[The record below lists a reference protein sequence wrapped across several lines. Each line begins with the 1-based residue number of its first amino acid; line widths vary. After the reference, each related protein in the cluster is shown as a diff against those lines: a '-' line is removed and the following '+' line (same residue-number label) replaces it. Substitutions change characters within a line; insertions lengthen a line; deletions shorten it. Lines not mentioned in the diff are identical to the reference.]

1 MGNLLSGI
9 RFQIR
14 FNLEVK
20 TNWKMQADDKI
31 ILFNDKF
38 IRRVWNNDEW
48 FFSIVDSIT
57 ILTESK
63 NPRKYWHTLKSREPQ
78 LAAICGQLKMV
89 APDGKE
95 RLTDVTNT
103 DGILRI
109 IMSIPSLNAESIIIW
124 LSQIGK
130 EQINRTDNS
139 IYKVLLLQ
147 IQSHIE
153 VSKTKAILAVNQ
165 HLISLYWQIGNLILK
180 LQNESD
186 WGSKITS
193 QLSKDLK
200 VAFPNM
206 SGLSERNL
214 KYMRKFAKENPN
226 WEFVQEPLAQITWYH
241 NQTLMDK
248 VENLEQRIW
257 YAHKAIEN
265 GWSRDMMVIHIE
277 QNLFGRLGKSI
288 TNFTAT
294 LPKPHSDLAQQ
305 TFKDPYIFN
314 FLNLS
319 ESASER
325 DLEDA
330 LISHIE
336 KFLLELGL
344 GFAFIGRQY
353 SIIISEEEHRIDLLF
368 YHIKLHCYIVIDLK
382 IRKFEP
388 EYAGKMNFY
397 VNAVDDL
404 LKSPTDNPTIGIIL
418 CKDKDRVKAEYALK
432 GISTPI
438 GVSEFK
444 LTDILSNEIKYN
456 LPSIEALEQKL
467 KEID

>member
-1 MGNLLSGI
+1 MEEDNKIIS
-9 RFQIR
+9 FQEKQIR
-14 FNLEVK
+14 RIWYNDQWWFSVVDIIEV
-20 TNWKMQADDKI
+20 
-31 ILFNDKF
+31 
-38 IRRVWNNDEW
+38 
-48 FFSIVDSIT
+48 
-57 ILTESK
+57 LTESK
-63 NPRKYWHTLKSREPQ
+63 NPRKYWHILKSREPQ
-78 LAAICGQLKMV
+78 LGLVCGQLKLL
-89 APDGKE
+89 AADNRE
-95 RLTDVTNT
+95 RLTDVANT
-103 DGILRI
+103 EGMLRI
-109 IMSIPSLNAESIIIW
+109 IMSIPAPKAEPLKIW
-124 LSQIGK
+124 LAQVGENHAYIL
-130 EQINRTDNS
+130 ENPH
-139 IYKVLLLQ
+139 YEAFLLQ
-147 IQSHIE
+147 IKSHIE
-153 VSKTKAILAVNQ
+153 SAKTKAIVTVNQ
-165 HLISLYWQIGNLILK
+165 QLIHLYWRIGSLILK
-180 LQNESD
+180 LQSESE
-186 WGSKITS
+186 WGSKITL

-200 VAFPNM
+200 HSFPAM

-226 WEFVQEPLAQITWYH
+226 FEIVQESLAQITWYH

-248 VENLEQRIW
+248 IEEVNKRLW

-277 QNLFGRLGKSI
+277 QNLYSRQGKAI
-288 TNFTAT
+288 TNFKNT

-305 TFKDPYIFN
+305 TFKDPYLFD
-314 FLNLS
+314 FLNLT
-319 ESASER
+319 ETASER
-325 DLEDA
+325 DLENA
-330 LISHIE
+330 LIAQIE

-368 YHIKLHCYIVIDLK
+368 YHIKLHCYVVIDLK

-404 LKSPTDNPTIGIIL
+404 LKSSTDNPTIGMIL
-418 CKDKDRVKAEYALK
+418 CKEKDKVKAEYALK

-444 LTDILSNEIKYN
+444 LSDIVSEEIKHN
-456 LPSIEALEQKL
+456 LPSIEVLERKL